1 MIHGGE
7 KRMNPV
13 QVTDQK
19 RQDRIGIFIG
29 QMQNIQTGDR
39 NGGTAG
45 KRGNHRAQ
53 GGAGHAADRKKK
65 RLQNGSSLSV
75 NIIIHAFGEKGLKT
89 CDDCRAGQNMIY

>member
-19 RQDRIGIFIG
+19 GQDRIGFFVG

-45 KRGNHRAQ
+45 KRGNNRAQ
-53 GGAGHAADRKKK
+53 GGAGHAADRKEK

-75 NIIIHAFGEKGLKT
+75 NKIHSAFDE
-89 CDDCRAGQNMIY
+89 RA